1 MAKRERERETQ
12 GERAR
17 KKEEKA
23 KEHSKMCTEG
33 GKDTQKWDSMKER
46 APWRQAEKGKKKVI
60 TAAASDDRG
69 AVKEKLC
76 ERAAVR
82 RRWLL
87 YSS

>member
-1 MAKRERERETQ
+1 MAKRERERDKENVR
-12 GERAR
+12 ER
-17 KKEEKA
+17 KKKKQKSTLKCA
-23 KEHSKMCTEG
+23 QRG